1 MSNTARAVTSFV
13 VVWIVAGIA
22 AAYGILTLPGPAD
35 WFVEWTNLF
44 VRVGVAGVGSRALWV
59 TPTYVKEYL
68 ATKNRQH

>member
-1 MSNTARAVTSFV
+1 MPKAAWAVTLVV

-22 AAYGILTLPGPAD
+22 AAYGTLTLPGPAD

-68 ATKNRQH
+68 ETKNRQR